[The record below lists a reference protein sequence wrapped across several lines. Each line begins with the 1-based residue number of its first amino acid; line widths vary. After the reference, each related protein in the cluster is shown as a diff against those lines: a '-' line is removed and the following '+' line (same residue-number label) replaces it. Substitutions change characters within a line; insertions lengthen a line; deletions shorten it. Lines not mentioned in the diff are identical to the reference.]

1 MEIKSI
7 NNLPEILEKSSDKD
21 LEKVWTYFQILCFGG
36 VQGDPLKEIGGI
48 LSRGILIKKKH
59 NYCITSKPS
68 LIAANIQETCIKIKL
83 EEHNIDIR
91 YIEYLNM
98 GVVVGIVKG
107 QVAYLDSISID
118 DELWLVMSY
127 DLDGTRRITK
137 RNKEWELIG

>member
-21 LEKVWTYFQILCFGG
+21 LEKVWTYFEILCFGG

-48 LSRGILIKKKH
+48 LSRGILMKKKH
-59 NYCITSKPS
+59 NYYITSEHS
-68 LIAANIQETCIKIKL
+68 RIATNIQETCIKIKL
-83 EEHNIDIR
+83 EEHNIDIH
-91 YIEYLNM
+91 YIEYLATI
-98 GVVVGIVKG
+98 GIVNS

-118 DELWLVMSY
+118 DRVWIVMSY

-137 RNKEWELIG
+137 RDKRWELIG